1 MNTLAQ
7 AEVRRNRLKNN
18 TTRLSPAPDQ
28 AICNC
33 WHKRKLAGYPTVGDN
48 RPIEQPEASLRIDF
62 RYFQN
67 DSMSRPA
74 FAD

>member
-33 WHKRKLAGYPTVGDN
+33 WHKRKLAGYFPVN
-48 RPIEQPEASLRIDF
+48 RPIAANFIGAIIKNP
-62 RYFQN
+62 
-67 DSMSRPA
+67 
-74 FAD
+74 